1 MNIVLASSSPRR
13 KVILSRLNIPFSID
27 FETILEPKY
36 NGAESPEKYC
46 KNLSKIKASSI
57 SKKYN
62 NTLIIGADTIV
73 LLDKKV
79 LGKPSNKND
88 AYTTLKLLSGKN
100 HKVLTGVTLIYNDR
114 IHTFHDTTIVSFLK
128 LKDSDI
134 QKYINSDAPYD
145 KAGSYGIQ
153 DYSAIFVK
161 KINGCYDNVMGFPLS
176 KFYNELKKINLEL

>member
-1 MNIVLASSSPRR
+1 M
-13 KVILSRLNIPFSID
+13 
-27 FETILEPKY
+27 
-36 NGAESPEKYC
+36 
-46 KNLSKIKASSI
+46 KIKLILFGSSYHAQVVI
-57 SKKYN
+57 SEIENLGNYEIKTNVYG
-62 NTLIIGADTIV
+62 TPDIAEDSGATT
-73 LLDKKV
+73 
-79 LGKPSNKND
+79 